1 MGSLAP
7 RPSKRLLLSTGVK
20 TNYHLENR
28 DNTKPSAILPHD
40 KARSDGNMEDQAP
53 EQVINFIT
61 GPQSPYALSVK
72 MSSIG
77 CFGSMSPGATFSAKS
92 VLQDDLAALKWGTRK
107 RGAWKAEKRPP
118 HACLREA
125 ATLAVPARSEM
136 PTQGSHGA
144 LPPPR
149 HPRSRR
155 PGLRA
160 PGPEPAARPPRS
172 PAPAAACR
180 WVRPSCRN
188 PSRRAAHLPCRQPPA
203 PSSRGAAGQQSTSG
217 GAAGRSGR
225 GGIAGAPH
233 PGAGFRAAACRGPAA
248 APRRN

>member
-1 MGSLAP
+1 
-7 RPSKRLLLSTGVK
+7 
-20 TNYHLENR
+20 
-28 DNTKPSAILPHD
+28 
-40 KARSDGNMEDQAP
+40 MEDQAP
-53 EQVINFIT
+53 EQVMNFIT
-61 GPQSPYALSVK
+61 GPQSPYAFSVK

-92 VLQDDLAALKWGTRK
+92 VLQDDLAALQWGTRK

-118 HACLREA
+118 HACLQEA

-172 PAPAAACR
+172 PAPAAASR

-225 GGIAGAPH
+225 GGIAAP
-233 PGAGFRAAACRGPAA
+233 PTRAPAS
-248 APRRN
+248 APRPAGGRPRRRGETNRCASSPQTTHWNDSEKMNPLRPHHFGAFSS